1 MKDKLKSIKY
11 AVIAAGVITSAAFY
25 VLGGEGPDPALSGSA
40 AEGTE
45 IVLLDEETAQ
55 SAGRGENGR
64 TAAGGGST
72 GSAAETGQERSS
84 LTDNGSIDSVN
95 AAALEVTGLSE
106 TAKEEIDAIVR
117 TAVRE
122 ELVSITKEGYLEA
135 ALSQA
140 AAAAEAEAAAHEG
153 MVNLNTADKAELM
166 TLPGIGEK
174 KAEDIIA
181 YRDAHGPFGAIE
193 DIRKISGI
201 KDAAF
206 GKIRDKI
213 YV

>member
-25 VLGGEGPDPALSGSA
+25 VLGGEGPEPAVTGLSGG
-40 AEGTE
+40 GTE

-55 SAGRGENGR
+55 IPGREEDR
-64 TAAGGGST
+64 STETDTAA
-72 GSAAETGQERSS
+72 AAGIRTTEEG
-84 LTDNGSIDSVN
+84 
-95 AAALEVTGLSE
+95 GLSE
-106 TAKEEIDAIVR
+106 TAKQEIDALVR

-122 ELVSITKEGYLEA
+122 ELVAITEEGYLEA
-135 ALSQA
+135 ALA
-140 AAAAEAEAAAHEG
+140 KAAELAQAEAAAHEG
-153 MVNLNTADKAELM
+153 MVNLNTADKTELM

-181 YRDAHGPFGAIE
+181 YRDAHGPFAAIE

>member
-25 VLGGEGPDPALSGSA
+25 VLGGEGPEPAVTGLSGA
-40 AEGTE
+40 GTE
-45 IVLLDEETAQ
+45 IMLLDEETSQ
-55 SAGRGENGR
+55 TSGPGGER
-64 TAAGGGST
+64 Y
-72 GSAAETGQERSS
+72 
-84 LTDNGSIDSVN
+84 
-95 AAALEVTGLSE
+95 AAASTDMRPTEVSGLSE
-106 TAKEEIDAIVR
+106 TAKQEIYALVR

-122 ELVSITKEGYLEA
+122 ELVAITEEGYLEA
-135 ALSQA
+135 ALA
-140 AAAAEAEAAAHEG
+140 KAAELAQAEAAAHEG
-153 MVNLNTADKAELM
+153 MVNLNTADKTELM

-206 GKIRDKI
+206 GKIRDKV

>member
-1 MKDKLKSIKY
+1 
-11 AVIAAGVITSAAFY
+11 
-25 VLGGEGPDPALSGSA
+25 
-40 AEGTE
+40 
-45 IVLLDEETAQ
+45 
-55 SAGRGENGR
+55 
-64 TAAGGGST
+64 
-72 GSAAETGQERSS
+72 
-84 LTDNGSIDSVN
+84 
-95 AAALEVTGLSE
+95 
-106 TAKEEIDAIVR
+106 
-117 TAVRE
+117 
-122 ELVSITKEGYLEA
+122 
-135 ALSQA
+135 
-140 AAAAEAEAAAHEG
+140 
-153 MVNLNTADKAELM
+153 MVNLNTADKTELM